1 MQVREGKIAKAMEKV
16 LAKQAVEMAS
26 LEKKLVNQQNE

>member
-1 MQVREGKIAKAMEKV
+1 MQARAGKLLKAMEKV
-16 LAKQAVEMAS
+16 LSKHTIEMAS